1 MADSAEQQSQSK
13 LRTTES
19 AFGGEP
25 KQPEEPKRLMDR
37 LFPDSL
43 RKILK
48 NPLGLLG
55 TVLLILFVIVAIAAP
70 WLAPPENPE
79 RPYQMTQD
87 GYGSRPKPPNPDA
100 WSSFPPK
107 WEQHP
112 LGTAA
117 NQYDIYYGLIWGT
130 RTAFQF
136 AVSIVGLAV
145 IIGVTMGTLAGYF
158 GGWIDDLIM
167 RIVDV
172 IYGFPNLLLPIVL
185 LTTLGSVLP
194 SQIVLIIALVAFGW
208 INYARLLRGDI
219 LTVKNQEYV
228 TATRSLGASNL
239 RIMWKH
245 VLPNAIHPV
254 FVLATLN
261 FGSVMVTIA
270 TLSFFGIG
278 LPLGYADWG
287 QLVSFSREWIIGI
300 QGDNPLLYW
309 YTFVPPA
316 VAITLFVLSFNLIGD
331 AVRDV
336 MDPRQKV

>member
-1 MADSAEQQSQSK
+1 MAERAEQQRDSD
-13 LRTTES
+13 LRTTRS
-19 AFGGEP
+19 YSGGSP
-25 KQPEEPKRLMDR
+25 KQPEEQRRLLDR

-43 RKILK
+43 RRILK

-55 TVLLILFVIVAIAAP
+55 SVLLVVFVLVAISAP
-70 WLAPPENPE
+70 WLAPPENPG
-79 RPYQMTQD
+79 RPYEMTQD
-87 GYGSRPKPPNPDA
+87 GYGSRPQPPNPEA
-100 WSSFPPK
+100 WSSFPPN

-117 NQYDIYYGLIWGT
+117 GQYDIYYGLIWGT

-136 AVSIVGLAV
+136 AVTIVGMAV
-145 IIGVTMGTLAGYF
+145 IIGIIMGTLAGFF

-185 LTTLGSVLP
+185 LTTLGSKWP
-194 SQIVLIIALVAFGW
+194 NEIVLIIALTAFGW

-239 RIMWKH
+239 RLMWKH
-245 VLPNAIHPV
+245 ILPNAIHPV

-278 LPLGYADWG
+278 LPVGYADWG

-300 QGDNPLLYW
+300 QGDPLRYW